1 MSAKKPILNFI
12 LLDKRWT
19 KLLPS
24 WKEEISCSL
33 DVAVEVLKQDFS
45 DLEVSVVLAD
55 DKAVRELNKT
65 YRHKD
70 KPTNVL
76 SFPSEETGEVG
87 DIILAYETVKKEAE
101 ETGISFLHHTLHL
114 IVHGFLHLLGYNH
127 EEDEGAHHMETME
140 IQILKKL
147 GISNPYE
154 DL

>member
-1 MSAKKPILNFI
+1 MSTKNPILNFI
-12 LLDKRWT
+12 LLDKRWA

-24 WKEEISCSL
+24 WKQEISCAF
-33 DVAVEVLKQDFS
+33 DAAVEVLKQDFS
-45 DLEVSVVLAD
+45 NIEVSVVLTD
-55 DKAVRELNKT
+55 DEAVRELNKT

-76 SFPSEETGEVG
+76 SFPSEETGELG

-127 EEDEGAHHMETME
+127 EENEEAHRMETME
-140 IQILKKL
+140 IQILKKR
-147 GISNPYE
+147 GIANPYE

>member
-1 MSAKKPILNFI
+1 MNAKKPILNLI
-12 LLDKRWT
+12 LLDKRWA

-24 WKEEISCSL
+24 WEQEIACAL
-33 DVAVEVLKQDFS
+33 DEAVKVLKQDFS
-45 DLEVSVVLAD
+45 HLEVSVVLAED
-55 DKAVRELNKT
+55 EAVRELNKT

-76 SFPSEETGEVG
+76 SFPSEETGELG

-127 EEDEGAHHMETME
+127 EENEEAHHMETME

-147 GISNPYE
+147 GIANPYE